1 MRTTLFLLV
10 AAAITFAADEK
21 TTEQKQAAELVKQLG
36 HPKYA
41 VREAAAKRLLELG
54 PSAVAAISEGT
65 KATDEEVRNRCIA
78 LLPQAKAVEWKRR
91 SDAFLAD
98 VEGKQKHDLP
108 LMADWEKLFGKVDAG
123 SRKIFADM
131 IRANG
136 ELLESVAADRK
147 KAGKLCT
154 DRCKIILAEV
164 RTGKG
169 QIKADRGD
177 IAAVLFVDTL
187 SPSQYDWSSQA
198 FPCNL
203 LGNPTLVDSLGD
215 GEAGPVFRRLLMK
228 WAESRPVHDT
238 FTFQRFASLVQKK
251 PFPEAGAYLAKIAK
265 DKKADV
271 LSVRLLAVQ
280 ALGKVG
286 GKDAADAL
294 AELIGDTTQLFSG
307 GGFGSNEE
315 YRLGDSA
322 FAALVSMSGKK
333 YTDYG
338 LRHNGGIGFGT
349 GDGDEIISLELHTF
363 GNADERAKAIK
374 KWKEESAGKKESKDK
389 K

>member
-1 MRTTLFLLV
+1 MRTTLSFLIV
-10 AAAITFAADEK
+10 AGLTLAADEK
-21 TTEQKQAAELVKQLG
+21 APEQKQAAELVKQLG
-36 HPKYA
+36 HPKYT
-41 VREAAAKRLLELG
+41 VREAAAKRLLDLG
-54 PSAVAAISEGT
+54 PSAVAAIAEGT

-91 SDAFLAD
+91 SAAFLAD
-98 VEGKQKHDLP
+98 AEGKQKHDLP
-108 LMADWEKLFGKVDAG
+108 LLADWEKLVGKLDTG

-131 IRANG
+131 IRVDG
-136 ELLESVAADRK
+136 ELLEAVAADK
-147 KAGKLCT
+147 KTASKLCT
-154 DRCKIILAEV
+154 DRCKIVLAEV

-187 SPSQYDWSSQA
+187 SPMQYDWSSQA

-203 LGNPTLVDSLGD
+203 LGNPTLIESLGD
-215 GEAGPVFRRLLMK
+215 TEVGPVFRRLLMK
-228 WAESRPVHDT
+228 WAETRPSHDS
-238 FTFQRFASLVQKK
+238 FAFQRFASLVQKK
-251 PFPEAGAYLAKIAK
+251 PFPEAGAYLAKLAK

-286 GKDAADAL
+286 GREAAEAL
-294 AELIGDTTQLFSG
+294 AELVSETTPLFNG
-307 GGFGSNEE
+307 GGFGNEE

-322 FAALVSMSGKK
+322 FAALLTMNGKK
-333 YTDYG
+333 LADYG
-338 LRHNGGIGFGT
+338 LRHQGGIGFGT
-349 GDGDEIISLELHTF
+349 GDGDEIISLELHSF

-374 KWKEESAGKKESKDK
+374 KWKDEIAQKKEAKDK